1 MQVSFACG
9 LGCTEADAHCMDS
22 QTIAPV
28 LSVALLLPVGFA
40 DISGLF
46 AGYGRLADTP
56 EPAVLALEDFFHVS
70 LIVLGRAAGSQ

>member
-1 MQVSFACG
+1 MAHASEFRLGWG
-9 LGCTEADAHCMDS
+9 LEADAHRMDS
-22 QTIAPV
+22 QTIVPV

-46 AGYGRLADTP
+46 AGYGDFRYP

-70 LIVLGRAAGSQ
+70 LIALGRAAGSQ